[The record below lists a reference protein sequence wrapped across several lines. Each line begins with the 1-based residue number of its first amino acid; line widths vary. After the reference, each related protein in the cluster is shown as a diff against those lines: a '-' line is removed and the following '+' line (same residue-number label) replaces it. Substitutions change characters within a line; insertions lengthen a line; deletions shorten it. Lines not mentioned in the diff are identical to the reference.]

1 MNFFV
6 TLSILFLIVYA
17 ITITSFALG
26 WFKLNYFKHTIQP
39 VNESVSIVIACR
51 NEEENIDPLIQSLL
65 QQDYPKEKTEII
77 VVDDHSEDNT
87 YFTLKN
93 YAARHK
99 QLKILQ
105 NPDTQ
110 HGKKAALVYGI
121 QHALSEIIVTTDADC
136 RIGKK
141 WLSVLIAYY
150 NTHKPKMLIAPVAL
164 EPLTNIFTKFQALEF
179 TSLIISGA
187 GAAGI
192 NKPIMCNGANLLF
205 EKLLFN
211 KNALH
216 SNYASGDDIFL
227 LLQAKKENSRDIH
240 FIKSRDAI
248 VYTNPNQSLSGFF
261 NQRIRWASKSKAYR
275 DFDIIITAL
284 TVAASNFILAFWL
297 IHTIF
302 RPNDWYIFTFL
313 FAIKS
318 LADLL
323 ILIPGTRFFHQQTLF
338 WLFLPL
344 QIIYP
349 FYIVITTFLGW
360 LANFWWKG
368 RKLR

>member
-1 MNFFV
+1 MNFFITFSLLV
-6 TLSILFLIVYA
+6 LMVYG
-17 ITITSFALG
+17 ITIVSFALG
-26 WFKLNYFKHTIQP
+26 WFKLKYFHHSAQFIKIP
-39 VNESVSIVIACR
+39 VSIVIACR
-51 NEEENIDPLIQSLL
+51 NEENNLAHLFQSLL
-65 QQDYPKEKTEII
+65 QQDYPKENTEII

-87 YFTLKN
+87 YSGLKQ
-93 YAARHK
+93 YAAKHK

-110 HGKKAALVYGI
+110 QGKKAALAYGI
-121 QHALSEIIVTTDADC
+121 QHSTSEIIVTTDADC
-136 RIGKK
+136 RMGKK
-141 WLSVLIAYY
+141 WLSELVAYY
-150 NTHKPKMLIAPVAL
+150 TINKPKILIAPVAF
-164 EPLTNIFTKFQALEF
+164 EPLTTIFAKFQALEF
-179 TSLIISGA
+179 TSLIASGA

-205 EKLLFN
+205 EKSLFN
-211 KNALH
+211 KNTLH

-248 VYTNPNQSLSGFF
+248 VYTNSNQTLSGFF
-261 NQRIRWASKSKAYR
+261 NQRIRWTSKSKAYR

-284 TVAASNFILAFWL
+284 TVAASNFLLAFWL
-297 IHTIF
+297 IYTIF
-302 RPNDWYIFTFL
+302 RPNQWYIFIFL

-323 ILIPGTRFFHQQTLF
+323 ILIPGIRFFHQKSLL

-349 FYIVITTFLGW
+349 FYIVATTCMGW
-360 LANFWWKG
+360 LANFSWKG

>member
-1 MNFFV
+1 MSFFV
-6 TLSILFLIVYA
+6 TLSFLFLIVYA
-17 ITITSFALG
+17 ITIISFALG
-26 WFKLNYFKHTIQP
+26 WFKLNYFKPPNHP
-39 VNESVSIVIACR
+39 VNEPVSIVIACR
-51 NEEENIDPLIQSLL
+51 NEEENIDHMIQSLL
-65 QQDYPKEKTEII
+65 QQDYPKENTEII

-87 YFTLKN
+87 YPVLKK
-93 YAARHK
+93 YAVKHK

-105 NPDTQ
+105 SPATQ
-110 HGKKAALVYGI
+110 KGKKAALAYGI
-121 QHALSEIIVTTDADC
+121 QHSASGIIVTTDADC
-136 RIGKK
+136 RMGKK
-141 WLSVLIAYY
+141 WLPELVTYY
-150 NTHKPKMLIAPVAL
+150 NIHKPKMLIAPVAI
-164 EPLTNIFTKFQALEF
+164 EPSSKIFAQLQALEF
-179 TSLIISGA
+179 TSLILSGA

-205 EKLLFN
+205 EKSLFN
-211 KNALH
+211 KNALR

-227 LLQAKKENSRDIH
+227 LLQAKKKNSRDIH

-248 VYTNPNQSLSGFF
+248 VYTKPNQTLSGFF
-261 NQRIRWASKSKAYR
+261 NQRIRWTSKSKAYR

-284 TVAASNFILAFWL
+284 TVAVSNFLLAFWL

-302 RPNDWYIFTFL
+302 QPNEWYLFILL
-313 FAIKS
+313 FAVKS

-323 ILIPGTRFFHQQTLF
+323 ILIPGTRFFHQQTLL

-349 FYIVITTFLGW
+349 FYIVATTFMGW
-360 LANFWWKG
+360 ITNFLWKG

>member
-1 MNFFV
+1 MNFFITFSLLV
-6 TLSILFLIVYA
+6 LMVYG
-17 ITITSFALG
+17 ITIVSFALG
-26 WFKLNYFKHTIQP
+26 WFKLKYFHHSAQFIKIP
-39 VNESVSIVIACR
+39 VSIVIACR
-51 NEEENIDPLIQSLL
+51 NEENNLAHLFQSLL
-65 QQDYPKEKTEII
+65 QQDYPKENTEII

-87 YFTLKN
+87 YSGLKQ
-93 YAARHK
+93 YAAKHK

-110 HGKKAALVYGI
+110 QGKKAALAYGI
-121 QHALSEIIVTTDADC
+121 QHSTSEIIVTTDADC
-136 RIGKK
+136 RMGKK
-141 WLSVLIAYY
+141 WLSELVAYY
-150 NTHKPKMLIAPVAL
+150 TINKPKILIAPVAF
-164 EPLTNIFTKFQALEF
+164 EPLTTIFAKFQALEF
-179 TSLIISGA
+179 TSLIASGA

-205 EKLLFN
+205 EKSLFN
-211 KNALH
+211 KNTLH

-248 VYTNPNQSLSGFF
+248 VYTNPNQTLSGFF
-261 NQRIRWASKSKAYR
+261 NQRIRWTSKSKAYR

-284 TVAASNFILAFWL
+284 TVAASNFLLAFWL
-297 IHTIF
+297 IYTIF
-302 RPNDWYIFTFL
+302 RPNQWYIFIFL

-323 ILIPGTRFFHQQTLF
+323 ILIPGIRFFHQKSLL

-349 FYIVITTFLGW
+349 FYIVATTCMGW
-360 LANFWWKG
+360 LANFSWKG

>member
-1 MNFFV
+1 MNFFITFSLLV
-6 TLSILFLIVYA
+6 LMVYG
-17 ITITSFALG
+17 ITIVSFALG
-26 WFKLNYFKHTIQP
+26 WFKLKYFHHSAQFIKIP
-39 VNESVSIVIACR
+39 VSIVIACR
-51 NEEENIDPLIQSLL
+51 NEENNLAHLFQSLL
-65 QQDYPKEKTEII
+65 QQDYPKENTEII

-87 YFTLKN
+87 YSGLKQ
-93 YAARHK
+93 YAAKHK

-110 HGKKAALVYGI
+110 QGKKAALAYGI
-121 QHALSEIIVTTDADC
+121 QHSTSEIIVTTDADC
-136 RIGKK
+136 QMGKK
-141 WLSVLIAYY
+141 WLSELVAYY
-150 NTHKPKMLIAPVAL
+150 TINKPKMLIAPVAF
-164 EPLTNIFTKFQALEF
+164 EPLTTIFAKFQALEF
-179 TSLIISGA
+179 TSLIASGA

-205 EKLLFN
+205 EKSLFN
-211 KNALH
+211 KNTLH

-248 VYTNPNQSLSGFF
+248 VYTNSNQTLSGFF
-261 NQRIRWASKSKAYR
+261 NQRIRWTSKSKAYR

-284 TVAASNFILAFWL
+284 TVAASNFLLAFWL
-297 IHTIF
+297 IYTIF
-302 RPNDWYIFTFL
+302 RPNQWYIFIFL

-323 ILIPGTRFFHQQTLF
+323 ILIPGIRFFHQKSLL

-349 FYIVITTFLGW
+349 FYIVATTCMGW
-360 LANFWWKG
+360 LANFSWKG